1 MSQIAG
7 TNPSTVD
14 VQTGSNGLVTLV
26 AAKDGEN
33 NITGT
38 ANTVLI
44 KGNEQGGPL
53 WAGAAGAGNNL
64 IIQGLGGADDIVG
77 SSGNDQLYGNQGI
90 DIINGLGGNDVI
102 AGGADNDLLYG
113 NQGNDSV
120 FGDQGDDK
128 LYGGAGD
135 DQLAGDGGDSTL
147 PGGNDF
153 IDGGD
158 GKDIIWG
165 QKGNDSLYGGA
176 GDDNIF
182 GGQGDDIIAGGE
194 GNDFITGDKGND
206 NLSGNAGNDTF
217 AFNQVGSANA
227 DVVVDFTPNTDK
239 IALDSTAFGSLGVS
253 VENTEFQ
260 TIANFNTGNVGTTTG
275 LIYDSV
281 NGKLYFVTG
290 GAAQEV
296 ATFVNKPTLTASD
309 FELF

>member
-1 MSQIAG
+1 MSQVAG

-53 WAGAAGAGNNL
+53 WAGAANPI

-77 SSGNDQLYGNQGI
+77 SSGKDELYGNEGI
-90 DIINGLGGNDVI
+90 DSIYGLGGNDVI
-102 AGGADNDLLYG
+102 AGGANNDLLYG
-113 NQGNDSV
+113 
-120 FGDQGDDK
+120 GDGDDTVWGDEGDDTVS
-128 LYGGAGD
+128 GGAGND
-135 DQLAGDGGDSTL
+135 ALIGGAGKDV
-147 PGGNDF
+147 

-158 GKDIIWG
+158 GNDVIWG
-165 QKGNDSLYGGA
+165 EKDDDSLYGGA
-176 GDDNIF
+176 GDDTIY
-182 GGQGDDIIAGGE
+182 GGQGNDIIAGGD

-206 NLSGNAGNDTF
+206 NLTGGAGSDKF
-217 AFNQVGSANA
+217 VFNQVGSANA

-239 IALDSTAFGSLGVS
+239 IVLQGDPFASLGVS

-260 TIANFNTGNVGTTTG
+260 TIANFNTGNIGTTTG
-275 LIYDSV
+275 LVYDSA

-296 ATFVNKPTLTASD
+296 ATFVNKPTLQASD